1 MKTLIFVD
9 YDADTGEAVCR
20 FADGFSGL
28 ARQQQL
34 EIAEAVR
41 ERMESLAV
49 SLQALIARS
58 SAGNP

>member
-20 FADGFSGL
+20 FADGFSEL

-34 EIAEAVR
+34 EW
-41 ERMESLAV
+41 
-49 SLQALIARS
+49 LILSQRRAQPS
-58 SAGNP
+58 P